1 MSSEHTDH
9 RNLDNAIAI
18 IGMHV
23 RVPGAE
29 GLDAFWQNL
38 EQGKHA
44 IHYFSDDELRKAGVD
59 EHLIHHPDY
68 VKASARLEDLELFDA
83 SFFDMTPREVEIL
96 DPQHRILLE
105 GVWRALEHA
114 GIDPYRYPDRIGLY
128 AGVGF
133 NGYLIHN
140 ILPNS
145 SVVEQ
150 SGAWQLSISNDK
162 DFAPTR
168 IAYKL
173 NLQGPAIS
181 INTACS
187 TSLVA
192 TAVAASA
199 LLNYQCDTAIAGGC
213 SLNIPQDAGYIHV
226 PGGTLSADGKCRPFD
241 ANGGGTVDGN
251 GTASVVM
258 KRYEDAVRDS
268 DTIYAVITG
277 FAINND
283 GSVKV
288 GYTAPGVA
296 GQADVI
302 LEAMEMAGVQ
312 SSDIDFIETHGTAT
326 ELGDTVEISA
336 LREAHQSMDNTD
348 KVCYLGSVKSNI
360 GHLDTAAGA
369 AGLIKTV
376 LAMQH
381 QKIPATCHFNEA
393 NPLLDLEST
402 HFRVNNQSL
411 VWKSTEGKPRR
422 AGVSSFGIG
431 GTNAHL
437 IVEEAPP
444 TTSDT
449 LDDAQSAFPM
459 GESGRPLYLFP
470 LSAKSPKA
478 LELLL
483 DALYHHLSAHPKLS
497 LHDVAF
503 TLQQGRSRFDYRVII
518 AASEDDRAELLAGLH
533 TISNSIKQYQAQDIQ
548 GGNLRQMLASL
559 STERMQRIQ
568 HKGLLEASM
577 QWSAGTEPDWSKL
590 APNAK
595 KVALP
600 GHPFVRSRYWID
612 PPASKDHDQRMESSQ
627 STTSSNQV
635 VKMKDIQSW
644 FYLPSW
650 QSGLPSL
657 DTEALKSRWL
667 IFDDGSEISKQTTQ
681 ELRSFGADIKQIHQ
695 SLFENNLDWVT
706 ILEDLGPWVPEKILI
721 TGMNPVLSDSSK
733 ETGYMDLFERMMSL
747 SSALQK
753 KYFSEEI
760 EVIVLAHQLLEYS
773 SQGMDENASN
783 FSDDE
788 YQSRYT
794 SNVAARS
801 VVLGPLKVLPQECPN
816 ISTRFIDADATVTLS
831 NVIAAIS
838 STPPGSSAILR
849 RNSLS
854 WLNYTPLPQ
863 PLPLGGGSKIE
874 QGGLYLITGGLGDI
888 GLSMAAYLWDQYKAK
903 LILTT
908 RSALPKRELWES
920 LAKNK
925 DPMGRRLTRLL
936 DLQKKGASIEVL
948 VADVSDESIMKK
960 AVHDA
965 VQVYGKLNG
974 VIHAAGIVG
983 EDSFVTI
990 SEAVTKHGQEKN
1002 SLQFIPKVQ
1011 GLEVIEKA
1019 LAQIDF
1025 DFCLVCSSL
1034 SPILGGLGF
1043 SAYAA
1048 TNAYV
1053 DAKISVLNQ
1062 QQPGKWIS
1070 INWEGWI
1077 FDDLDALAG
1086 NTNSSAA
1093 ELGMTAS
1100 EGIQAFEYLLKMPS
1114 VERLVISSGDL
1125 NLRIAQWVS
1134 KSKDAEHHI
1143 EVQDAH
1149 PRPDHLGLYTAPSN
1163 PTEKKLTEL
1172 WEQLLGIQGIGI
1184 HDSFFELGGN
1194 SLLLTQL
1201 VALIRRHFKADLTLS
1216 RLFEQPTVAEMAM
1229 GIDGFSNSN
1238 VSEDRD
1244 EGFI

>member
-1 MSSEHTDH
+1 MSPEHINQ
-9 RNLDNAIAI
+9 RNLDHAIAI

-29 GLDAFWQNL
+29 GLEAFWQNL
-38 EQGKHA
+38 EQGKHS
-44 IHYFSDDELRKAGVD
+44 IHYFSDEELRKAGIE

-140 ILPNS
+140 ILPNP
-145 SVVEQ
+145 SVIEQ

-192 TAVAASA
+192 TAMAASA

-213 SLNIPQDAGYIHV
+213 SLNIPQDAGYMHV
-226 PGGTLSADGKCRPFD
+226 PGGTLSADGTCRPFD
-241 ANGGGTVDGN
+241 AKGGGTVDGN
-251 GTASVVM
+251 GTATVVM
-258 KRYEDAVRDS
+258 KRYQDALRDG
-268 DTIYAVITG
+268 DTIYALITG

-302 LEAMEMAGVQ
+302 MEAMEMAGVQ
-312 SSDIDFIETHGTAT
+312 SDDIDFIETHGTAT

-336 LREAHQSMDNTD
+336 LREAHSPTGSE
-348 KVCYLGSVKSNI
+348 KGVCYLGSVKSNI
-360 GHLDTAAGA
+360 GHLDTAAGT

-376 LAMQH
+376 LALQH
-381 QKIPATCHFNEA
+381 QKIPPTCHFNEP
-393 NPLLDLEST
+393 NPLLDLESS
-402 HFRVNNQSL
+402 HFRINNKTL
-411 VWKSTEGKPRR
+411 VWKSSNDKPRR

-444 TTSDT
+444 TLRDVHDS
-449 LDDAQSAFPM
+449 AQAVFTA
-459 GESGRPLYLFP
+459 GNSGRPLYLFP

-478 LELLL
+478 LVLLL
-483 DALYHHLSAHPKLS
+483 DELNDHLSADPTCS
-497 LHDVAF
+497 LCDVAY

-518 AASEDDRAELLAGLH
+518 AASEDDRAELLAGLSA
-533 TISNSIKQYQAQDIQ
+533 ISKSIKQSQAQDTQ
-548 GGNLRQMLASL
+548 GGNIRQQLVSL
-559 STERMQRIQ
+559 SLEQMQLIQ
-568 HKGLLEASM
+568 HKVLLDASKE
-577 QWSAGTEPDWSKL
+577 WLSGTEPDWTKL
-590 APNAK
+590 APKAK

-600 GHPFVRSRYWID
+600 GHPFLRSRYWID
-612 PPASKDHDQRMESSQ
+612 PPASKDHVQRTESSH
-627 STTSSNQV
+627 STISSYQV
-635 VKMKDIQSW
+635 VKIKDVQSW

-650 QSGLPSL
+650 QSGLPNL

-667 IFDDGSEISKQTTQ
+667 IFDDGSQVSKQLIN
-681 ELRSFGADIKQIHQ
+681 ELRSYGADIKLIQQ
-695 SLFENNLDWVT
+695 TLFKENPDWPSVFQ
-706 ILEDLGPWVPEKILI
+706 ELGSWTPEKILI
-721 TGMNPVLSDSSK
+721 TGMNPVSK
-733 ETGYMDLFERMMSL
+733 ETGYIQLFERSISF

-753 KYFSEEI
+753 KYFSEEM
-760 EVIVLAHQLLEYS
+760 EVIVLARQLLEYS
-773 SQGMDENASN
+773 SQGTNKNSSDLT
-783 FSDDE
+783 DDE
-788 YQSRYT
+788 HDEQFISH
-794 SNVAARS
+794 AATHS

-816 ISTRFIDADATVTLS
+816 ISTRFIDADDTVTIT
-831 NVIAAIS
+831 NVISAIS
-838 STPPGSSAILR
+838 SNPLGSSAILR
-849 RNSLS
+849 GNSLR
-854 WLNYTPLPQ
+854 WLSYTPLPQ
-863 PLPLGGGSKIE
+863 PLPKSGESIIRHE
-874 QGGLYLITGGLGDI
+874 GLYLITGGLGDI

-908 RSALPKRELWES
+908 RSALPKREMWES
-920 LAKNK
+920 LATNK
-925 DPMGRRLTRLL
+925 DPMGRKLTRLL
-936 DLQKKGASIEVL
+936 ELEKKGASIEVHS
-948 VADVSDESIMKK
+948 ADVSDEEIMKK
-960 AVHDA
+960 VVHDA
-965 VQVYGKLNG
+965 VRLHGKLNG
-974 VIHAAGIVG
+974 IIHAAGIVG

-990 SEAVTKHGQEKN
+990 SEALTEHGKEKN
-1002 SLQFIPKVQ
+1002 SRQFIPKVQ
-1011 GLEVIEKA
+1011 GLEVIEKV

-1048 TNAYV
+1048 TNALV
-1053 DAKISVLNQ
+1053 DAKISILNQ

-1125 NLRIAQWVS
+1125 NARIDQWVS
-1134 KSKDAEHHI
+1134 KSKQAELQI
-1143 EVQDAH
+1143 EVLDAH
-1149 PRPDHLGLYTAPSN
+1149 PRPEHLGLYTAPSN
-1163 PTEKKLTEL
+1163 VTQKKLTEL

-1216 RLFEQPTVAEMAM
+1216 RLFEQPTVAEMAVD
-1229 GIDGFSNSN
+1229 INSLSNAN
-1238 VSEDRD
+1238 ISEDRD